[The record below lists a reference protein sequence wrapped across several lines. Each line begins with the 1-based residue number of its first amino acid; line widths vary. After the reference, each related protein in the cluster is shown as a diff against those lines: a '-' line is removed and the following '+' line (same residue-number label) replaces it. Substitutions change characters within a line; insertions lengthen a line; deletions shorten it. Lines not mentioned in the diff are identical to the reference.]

1 MRLISRLRAPRLRPP
16 HLITL
21 LALSCASMVVAVAGC
36 SRDAGSE
43 NAAADAARSKPVAQ
57 TPVDRDEHSYAEP
70 DKVAITDLALDLKLD
85 FDSKTLAGTATYML
99 DWKDKAA
106 KDLVLD
112 TRDLTIDKVEGEAA
126 NGQWQPLQYAL
137 AARDPLFGSKL
148 TIQAPQ
154 QDKHVRVTY
163 STSPEASG
171 LQWLE
176 PAMTEGKQLPFMFSQ
191 SQQIHAR
198 SWVPLQDTPA
208 VRFTYSAHVTTR
220 PDVMVLMSADNDPNA
235 VRDGDY
241 SFKMPQKIPSYL
253 LAIAAGD
260 LVFKPISERSGVWA
274 EPSMVDKAT
283 KEFEDTEKM
292 IQTAESLYGPYRWG
306 RYDILVLPP
315 SFPYGGMENPRLTFA
330 TPTVI
335 VGDKS
340 LVSLV
345 AHELAHSWSGNLV
358 TFSSAKDAWLN
369 EGITSYVE
377 NRIVEA
383 LYGKDQADME
393 SVIARNELKEEFK
406 TTDPKLQVLAEK
418 PGDLKDP
425 DQSSGATVYTKGAW
439 FMQFLEQR
447 FERADFDA
455 FLRGYFDH
463 FAFQSID
470 SQQFADYAKLNLLD
484 KYPGKVSQDEFD
496 EWLYQP
502 GIPASA
508 PQVQSRKFGVVDS
521 ARIAWLGSHKL
532 PPPVITDAWSTQE
545 WVHFIESLPDTLP
558 IEELAQLDT
567 AYHFTGTPN
576 GEIAQRWYPLAVR
589 SGYTQAND
597 AIAAFLARV
606 GRRKLIMPTYEALA
620 KTDTGLALAKA
631 IFAKAKPGYHPITS
645 VSVQKVIDEAKP
657 VATPVPVA
665 TPASEVPPVED
676 KQPMSQGDAT
686 RPAPMPPAR

>member
-1 MRLISRLRAPRLRPP
+1 MRFSPLLHIRPRRA
-16 HLITL
+16 TGV
-21 LALSCASMVVAVAGC
+21 ASLVMACVVLFAAGC
-36 SRDAGSE
+36 HRDAA
-43 NAAADAARSKPVAQ
+43 NDAATTSAKPKPAMQ
-57 TPVDRDEHSYAEP
+57 AHHDRDEHSYAEP
-70 DKVAITDLALDLKLD
+70 DQVAITDLALDLKLD
-85 FDSKTLAGTATYML
+85 FDSKTISGTATYTL
-99 DWKDKAA
+99 DWKNKAA
-106 KDLVLD
+106 KQLVLD
-112 TRDLTIDKVEGEAA
+112 TRDLAIDKVEGEGAD
-126 NGQWQPLQYAL
+126 GQWTPLQYGL
-137 AARDPLFGSKL
+137 AKRDSLFGSKL
-148 TIQAPQ
+148 TIEAPQ
-154 QDKHVRVTY
+154 QNRHVRVTY
-163 STSPEASG
+163 TTSPDASG

-208 VRFTYSAHVTTR
+208 VRFTYTAHVTTR
-220 PDVMVLMSADNDPNA
+220 PDLMVLMSADNDPGA
-235 VRDGDY
+235 PRDGDY
-241 SFKMPQKIPSYL
+241 TFKMPQPIPSYL

-260 LVFKPISERSGVWA
+260 LVFKPISKRSGVWA
-274 EPSMVDKAT
+274 EPSMVDKAAR
-283 KEFEDTEKM
+283 EFEDTEKM

-393 SVIARNELKEEFK
+393 SVIARNELKEEYK
-406 TTDPKLQVLAEK
+406 TLDPKLQVLAEK
-418 PGDLKDP
+418 PGDLKNP
-425 DQSSGATVYTKGAW
+425 DDSSTGTVYTKGAW
-439 FMQFLEQR
+439 FMQYLEQAFGR
-447 FERADFDA
+447 DDFDK

-470 SQQFADYAKLNLLD
+470 SQQFAAYAKQNLLD
-484 KYPGKVSQDEFD
+484 KYPGKVTQVEFD

-502 GIPASA
+502 GIPATA
-508 PQVQSRKFGVVDS
+508 PRVLARKFGVVDS
-521 ARIAWLGSHKL
+521 ARIAWLGSAQL

-545 WVHFIESLPDTLP
+545 WVHFIEGLPQTLRTDQ
-558 IEELAQLDT
+558 LAQLDA
-567 AYHFTGTPN
+567 AYHFTGTSN

-589 SGYTQAND
+589 SGYTAAND
-597 AIAAFLARV
+597 AIAAFLERV
-606 GRRKLIMPTYEALA
+606 GRRKLIMPTYEALV
-620 KTDTGLALAKA
+620 KTDTGLALAKE
-631 IFAKAKPGYHPITS
+631 IFAKAKPGYHPITTG
-645 VSVQKVIDEAKP
+645 SVQKVIDEAKP
-657 VATPVPVA
+657 VAAPAPAIAPAESATDEETPS
-665 TPASEVPPVED
+665 T
-676 KQPMSQGDAT
+676 PMSDGDAT
-686 RPAPMPPAR
+686 RPAPTPPPSK